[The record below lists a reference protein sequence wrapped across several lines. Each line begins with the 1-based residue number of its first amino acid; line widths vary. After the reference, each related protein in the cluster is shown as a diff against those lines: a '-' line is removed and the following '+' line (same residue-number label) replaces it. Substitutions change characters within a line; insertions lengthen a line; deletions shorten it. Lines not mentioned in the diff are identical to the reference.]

1 MSAKHWAAVVMSA
14 VIAAGCYPYRK
25 EPDFQ
30 SRLVPSRPSYGGQ
43 HEWPPYSAIYTQRFV
58 WKMRY
63 MAGRL
68 AAGMP
73 EGERARTPLLMT
85 TIAPVDDIYRG
96 TSFGRLVTETLMTE
110 LSAQG
115 FRVIEARKMKGYRIL
130 DGEGEFYLSRDVMKI
145 AAEHEAGAALVGT
158 YSESGGQ
165 AIINTRIIDTRRG
178 RVIAAATAMMDIRG
192 DRFLGPILGEVG
204 AESRDAETPEIAT
217 RGKVIPGED
226 HYADVLRSMARDMAH
241 DVAEA
246 ASGGAD
252 RPPVIAVATFVDV
265 DNMRR
270 AATFGRYM
278 TELLMESLSSMGCEV
293 LELRAAPEVYI
304 DLRIGELALTRE
316 MSQLI
321 GGSGADAVV
330 LGSYTKAGDKVMVS
344 ARMVMKRTKRVVGA
358 GSMTVDAGEENEFV
372 AALLKNEIAAVPPTE
387 TVEGF

>member
-1 MSAKHWAAVVMSA
+1 MSA

-43 HEWPPYSAIYTQRFV
+43 YEWPPYSAIYTQRFV

-63 MAGRL
+63 MAERL

-73 EGERARTPLLMT
+73 EGERERTPLLMT
-85 TIAPVDDIYRG
+85 TMAPADDIYRG

-115 FRVIEARKMKGYRIL
+115 FEVIEARKMDGYKIL
-130 DGEGEFYLSRDVMKI
+130 DHEGEFYLSRDVKRI

-165 AIINTRIIDTRRG
+165 AIINTRIIDTRQG

-192 DRFLGPILGEVG
+192 DRFLGPILTGDG
-204 AESRDAETPEIAT
+204 AGGTGAETPEIAT
-217 RGKVIPGED
+217 RKKVMPAED
-226 HYADVLRSMARDMAH
+226 PYSEVLRDMARDMAY

-246 ASGGAD
+246 AAGEAGRA
-252 RPPVIAVATFVDV
+252 PVIAVATFVDV
-265 DNMRR
+265 DNMYR
-270 AATFGRYM
+270 AATFGRYI
-278 TELLMESLSSMGCEV
+278 TELLMENLSSMGHEV
-293 LELRAAPEVYI
+293 LELRAAPEVFV

-316 MSQLI
+316 MSQLV
-321 GGSGADAVV
+321 GSTGAGAVV
-330 LGSYTKAGDKVMVS
+330 LGTYTKAGDKVMVS
-344 ARMVMKRTKRVVGA
+344 ARMVVKKTKRVIGV